1 MEIDMTDLSHLHAL
15 ELNLSHERVRLF
27 AAKSDGERKLRAVWV
42 RALEKEI
49 EAEYKFLG
57 IEPEVLSDE
66 DLADLLAD
74 F

>member
-1 MEIDMTDLSHLHAL
+1 MEIDMTDLTHLHAL

-27 AAKSDGERKLRAVWV
+27 AAKSPGERALRAVWV
-42 RALEKEI
+42 DKLQREI
-49 EAEYKFLG
+49 DAEYAFLG

>member
-1 MEIDMTDLSHLHAL
+1 MTDLTHLHAL

-27 AAKSDGERKLRAVWV
+27 AAKSPGERALRAVWV
-42 RALEKEI
+42 DKLQREI
-49 EAEYKFLG
+49 DAEYKFLG
-57 IEPEVLSDE
+57 IEPETLSDE

>member
-1 MEIDMTDLSHLHAL
+1 MEIDMTDLTHLHAL

-27 AAKSDGERKLRAVWV
+27 AAKSPGERALRAVWV
-42 RALEKEI
+42 DKLQREI
-49 EAEYKFLG
+49 DAEYAFLG
-57 IEPEVLSDE
+57 IEPETISDE

>member
-1 MEIDMTDLSHLHAL
+1 MTDLSHLHAL

>member
-1 MEIDMTDLSHLHAL
+1 MTDLTHLHAL

-27 AAKSDGERKLRAVWV
+27 AAKSPGERALRAVWV
-42 RALEKEI
+42 DKLQREI
-49 EAEYKFLG
+49 DAEYAFLG
-57 IEPEVLSDE
+57 IEPEALSDE

>member
-1 MEIDMTDLSHLHAL
+1 MTDLTHLHAL

-27 AAKSDGERKLRAVWV
+27 AAKSPGERALRAVWV
-42 RALEKEI
+42 DKLQREI
-49 EAEYKFLG
+49 DAEYAFLG

>member
-27 AAKSDGERKLRAVWV
+27 AAKSPGERALRAVWV
-42 RALEKEI
+42 DKLQREI
-49 EAEYKFLG
+49 DAEYAFLG

>member
-1 MEIDMTDLSHLHAL
+1 MTDLTHLHAL

-27 AAKSDGERKLRAVWV
+27 AAKSPGERALRAVWV
-42 RALEKEI
+42 GKLQREI
-49 EAEYKFLG
+49 DAEYAFLG

>member
-1 MEIDMTDLSHLHAL
+1 MTDLTHLHAL

-27 AAKSDGERKLRAVWV
+27 AAKSPGERALRAVWV
-42 RALEKEI
+42 DKLQREI
-49 EAEYKFLG
+49 DAEYTFLG
-57 IEPEVLSDE
+57 IKPETLSDE

>member
-1 MEIDMTDLSHLHAL
+1 MEIDMTDLTHLHAL

-27 AAKSDGERKLRAVWV
+27 AAKSPGERALRAVWV
-42 RALEKEI
+42 QQLEKEI
-49 EAEYKFLG
+49 DAEYAFLG